1 MPAYDESYSP
11 PAPIA
16 EAILRSPDTGE
27 LVSNIPMLLD
37 TGADL
42 TLVPRIA
49 VGQLGVLPIPDQQYE
64 LMGFDGNRSLASVVI
79 LDLILNGKAYRGRY
93 LLTEDAAGVIG
104 RNVLNHLSVNF
115 DGPALEWDVIQ

>member
-11 PAPIA
+11 PAPIVQA
-16 EAILRSPDTGE
+16 MLRSAESGK

-49 VGQLGVLPIPDQQYE
+49 VDQLGIPVILDEQYE
-64 LMGFDGNRSLASVVI
+64 LMGFDGNRSLASVVV
-79 LDLILNGKAYRGRY
+79 LDLILFGKAYRGRY
-93 LLTEDAAGVIG
+93 LLSGDATGVVG
-104 RNVLNHLSVNF
+104 RNVLNHLTIEF
-115 DGPALEWDVIQ
+115 DGPALMWNVTD